1 MKILRLPQVI
11 ELVGLKRSAIYQ
23 LIQQGKFPRP
33 VRLSKR
39 AVGWRS
45 DEIEA
50 WIESRAKRDD

>member
-23 LIQQGKFPRP
+23 LIQQEKFPRP

-50 WIESRAKRDD
+50 WIESRAKRGD

>member
-23 LIQQGKFPRP
+23 LVQQGKFPRP

-45 DEIEA
+45 DEIEV
-50 WIESRAKRDD
+50 WIESRVKRDN